1 MDQPSPDYKSL
12 FYAEQDRRKAE
23 QEKRKAAEHAQAEE
37 QEKRKAAEKK
47 LRKTT
52 LPELLDACHVHL
64 QCALNVQLDKTLT
77 THGDPSNAN
86 KKKRPERVV
95 EWTDFMKRQAAI
107 WDDIQHSDFIHQQYF
122 TSSNALEA
130 SGDAIRERMMS
141 SELDLHYFER
151 QTVEEHVSSI
161 VKHLYND
168 ATLRKTFG
176 LKGSVQFE
184 NHSNTL
190 KPDLSAEEHMTC
202 LSLDEQNE
210 CLEKE
215 PESSTSTGLTAAATA
230 KARRVYHP
238 RADQFCVYNVSSKA
252 EGREDKIA
260 AFICEFK
267 APHKLQLDNIYEGLE
282 DMDLDQVVICR
293 ETDGPKDH
301 IRRLVA
307 AVITQAYSYMI
318 DARLEFGYVC
328 TGEAFIFLRVPDD
341 PTTVCYFLSV
351 PKHDVG
357 ETTGLAEDSG
367 ERNRL
372 HLTAVGQMLAFT
384 LQAVKA
390 KRRSVAWL
398 ERARDRLNTWEVVYG
413 KLLDKVPKK
422 EMSSEYRPPRHKKN
436 IFLRTSPIQLRRT
449 AASIDSIGCRPRQ
462 DESQSSDDEFDPD
475 LDSPSRRHQERPRPA
490 RPLAQA
496 SKPVSNTSSNQR
508 SQDGKTN
515 MQYCTQKCLR
525 GLMERCW
532 LDKTCPNAQEHG
544 ESRHEI
550 DQPTFLSLM
559 SQQLS
564 KDLDTDCS
572 PVGVHGARGAL
583 FTVRLTSHGYTVAA
597 KCTTID
603 FVHHL
608 KHEAIIYQ
616 HLRPI
621 QGIHVPVYL
630 GSIDLDRSYI
640 YDGFAEIVHMMF
652 LGYGGQPLFHQTY
665 AKNKSNLT
673 GKVERSIQAIHRL
686 GVLHQDLEPRN
697 ILCNAELTQTMVID
711 FERAKIREP
720 RAILGV
726 LSHNRK
732 RRWETEGK
740 TEPDDVFGREFR
752 LAMIELG

>member
-1 MDQPSPDYKSL
+1 MDQQSPDYKQL
-12 FYAEQDRRKAE
+12 FLADQDRRKAEREELKAE
-23 QEKRKAAEHAQAEE
+23 QEKRKAAEHAQAE
-37 QEKRKAAEKK
+37 AEKK
-47 LRKTT
+47 VRKTT

-64 QCALNVQLDKTLT
+64 QCALTVQLAKELSTQ
-77 THGDPSNAN
+77 GDPSNAN
-86 KKKRPERVV
+86 KKRRPERVV
-95 EWTDFMKRQAAI
+95 EWTDFLSRQEAI
-107 WDDIQHSDFIHQQYF
+107 WKDIQRSDFIHQRYF
-122 TSSNALEA
+122 KSSTILEA
-130 SGDAIRERMMS
+130 SGDEIRERVMS

-151 QTVEEHVSSI
+151 QTVEVHISSI
-161 VKHLYND
+161 IKHLYND
-168 ATLRKTFG
+168 PTLRKTFG

-190 KPDLSAEEHMTC
+190 KPDLSAEEHMTR

-210 CLEKE
+210 CLEKQ
-215 PESSTSTGLTAAATA
+215 PESSTSTGLTATGTA
-230 KARRVYHP
+230 KARRVHHP
-238 RADQFCVYNVSSKA
+238 RADQFCVYNVSSEADGK
-252 EGREDKIA
+252 EDKIA

-267 APHKLQLDNIYEGLE
+267 APHKLQLGNIYEGLE
-282 DMDLDQVVICR
+282 DMKLDEVVICR
-293 ETDGPKDH
+293 KTDGPKDH

-341 PTTVCYFLSV
+341 PTTVYYFLSV

-357 ETTGLAEDSG
+357 ETTGLTEDSG
-367 ERNRL
+367 EENRL

-390 KRRSVAWL
+390 KRRSLEWL
-398 ERARDRLNTWEVVYG
+398 ERARDKLNTWEVVYD

-422 EMSSEYRPPRHKKN
+422 EMPSDYRPPRHQKN

-462 DESQSSDDEFDPD
+462 DESQSSDDESDLD
-475 LDSPSRRHQERPRPA
+475 LDSPSRRNPERPT

-496 SKPVSNTSSNQR
+496 SKPVSKTSSNQR
-508 SQDGKTN
+508 SQDRKTN

-525 GLMERCW
+525 GLMERSW

-544 ESRHEI
+544 ESHHEI
-550 DQPTFLSLM
+550 DQPTFLNLM

-652 LGYGGQPLFHQTY
+652 LGYGGQPLFHQNY
-665 AKNKSNLT
+665 AKNKSTLT